1 MTRAG
6 AFAALAV
13 AAGFLVG
20 FLWGR
25 GTRDAMPG
33 ATSTTFS
40 GGVLTVKV
48 DTSQALSNGLGS
60 LLGR

>member
-1 MTRAG
+1 MTRAA
-6 AFAALAV
+6 AFVAIAV
-13 AAGFLVG
+13 VGGFLVG

-48 DTSQALSNGLGS
+48 DAGQALAGGLGS